1 MYNNTIRKK
10 YQSEKNLIIMKTGT
24 ILKHIKGNFT
34 VVFKSMVNAVEFRTQ
49 DDFQFRL
56 DEFVAI

>member
-1 MYNNTIRKK
+1 
-10 YQSEKNLIIMKTGT
+10 MKPGT

-56 DEFVAI
+56 DEFIAI